1 MNSIREY
8 FYLSSGYGAGICIIL
23 IMLIILAQIVGRM
36 LGFIVPSAEDF
47 SGYCLAAATF
57 LGLAYT
63 FRTGGHIRV
72 TLLIH
77 RLPEKAARLAEALV
91 LLLALGLTSFM
102 SFYSIHLIWESYV
115 FNDVSYGYIPI
126 PLWIP
131 QIPLGV
137 GCVALNIAVLDDFI
151 GMLRGRDPSYLAH
164 EDELK
169 LEES

>member
-1 MNSIREY
+1 MKIKKDH
-8 FYLSSGYGAGICIIL
+8 FYLASGMASGLCIVL

-72 TLLIH
+72 TLLIN
-77 RLPEKAARLAEALV
+77 RVPPRFALWFEGSI

-102 SFYSIHLIWESYV
+102 SYYSINLIWESYI
-115 FNDVSYGYIPI
+115 FEDVSYGYIPI

-131 QIPLGV
+131 QVPLGV
-137 GCVALNIAVLDDFI
+137 GCVALNLAVLDDFV
-151 GMLRGRDPSYLAH
+151 GLVRGRIPSYKTH
-164 EDELK
+164 ENELNM
-169 LEES
+169 EDV

>member
-1 MNSIREY
+1 MKLSRDSL
-8 FYLSSGYGAGICIIL
+8 YLASGYAAGLCIIL

-36 LGFIVPSAEDF
+36 FGFIVPSAEDF
-47 SGYCLAAATF
+47 SGYCLAGATF

-77 RLPEKAARLAEALV
+77 RLPPLLGRVVEACV

-102 SFYSIHLIWESYV
+102 TFYSVHLIWESYV

-137 GCVALNIAVLDDFI
+137 GSLALNLAVLDDCI
-151 GMLRGRDPSYLAH
+151 NMLQGRDPSYRQH
-164 EDELK
+164 EDELN
-169 LEES
+169 LEEV

>member
-1 MNSIREY
+1 MKIKKDH
-8 FYLSSGYGAGICIIL
+8 FYLASGMASGLCIVL

-72 TLLIH
+72 TLLIN
-77 RLPEKAARLAEALV
+77 RVPPRFAVWFEGSI

-102 SFYSIHLIWESYV
+102 SYYSINLIWESYI
-115 FNDVSYGYIPI
+115 FEDVSYGYIPI

-131 QIPLGV
+131 QVPLGV
-137 GCVALNIAVLDDFI
+137 GCVALNLAVLDDFV
-151 GMLRGRDPSYLAH
+151 GLVGGRTPSYKTH
-164 EDELK
+164 ENELNM
-169 LEES
+169 EDV

>member
-8 FYLSSGYGAGICIIL
+8 FYLCSGYGAGICIIL

>member
-1 MNSIREY
+1 MKPTREY

-36 LGFIVPSAEDF
+36 FGFIVPSAEDF
-47 SGYCLAAATF
+47 SGYFLAAATF

-77 RLPEKAARLAEALV
+77 RVPEKLAKAMEAFV
-91 LLLALGLTSFM
+91 LLLALCLTSFM

-115 FNDVSYGYIPI
+115 FNDVSYGYIPV

-137 GCVALNIAVLDDFI
+137 GCVALNLAVLDDFV
-151 GMLRGRDPSYLAH
+151 GMLRGRAPSYRAH

>member
-1 MNSIREY
+1 MNSIREC

-77 RLPEKAARLAEALV
+77 RLPEKAARVAEALV